1 MGPLLGA
8 LAFVFIICA
17 LLWLTRGIY
26 KVTPAMWVPLVWLLI
41 ASSRPLSNWLSLSGP
56 GGVGSAYTEGSP
68 LDRNVLTILLVLGLV
83 ALYKRTKPIKPTLA
97 ANPLLIAYFAYCLI
111 SIIWC
116 DYPLVLFK
124 RWIRSVGDIVVILI
138 VITEP
143 KWEDA
148 LKWLF
153 TRISF
158 VLVPLSILLIRFY
171 PSLGRAY
178 SRGGSPQWTGVGTDK
193 NALGMLCMIYG
204 AALLWYGIRTY
215 KNRHSLTRTRELL
228 TVAAVFAM
236 IVYLV
241 LVVDSKTALA
251 CFVMSD
257 VLIIMTTLRP
267 GFRKP
272 IFVTAVVATMI
283 AICYCVLFL
292 GIGGGALNALGRDSS
307 LTGRTEVWQTVLP
320 YATNAWL
327 GAGYENFWV
336 GERMEL
342 FDRLLGGLNQAHNG
356 YIEIYLNLGWVG
368 VALLAAIIA
377 GGYRKIIKAL
387 RYDPGTSGLKLAFF
401 FICLVY
407 NFTEASFK
415 MQSPVWIF
423 FLWAVIAAPLTSRS
437 PKSRKFR
444 LAAKHSELATPDD
457 VVSPSLIS
465 ASTLT
470 PTDRCARFDEY
481 STTGISG
488 RGFTLQPAST
498 CKINFAQC

>member
-26 KVTPAMWVPLVWLLI
+26 KVTPAMWVPLAWLWI

-68 LDRNVLTILLVLGLV
+68 LDRNVLTFLLLLGLV
-83 ALYKRTKPIKPTLA
+83 ALYKRKKPIKPTLA
-97 ANPLLIAYFAYCLI
+97 ANPLLLAYFAYCLI

-204 AALLWYGIRTY
+204 AALLWYGIRAY

-228 TVAAVFAM
+228 TVATVFAM
-236 IVYLV
+236 ITYLV

-272 IFVTAVVATMI
+272 VFVTVVLATMVT
-283 AICYCVLFL
+283 ICFCVLFL
-292 GIGGGALNALGRDSS
+292 GMGSGALSAMGRDAS
-307 LTGRTEVWQTVLP
+307 LTGRTDVWQTVLP

-356 YIEIYLNLGWVG
+356 YIEIYLNLGWIG
-368 VALLAAIIA
+368 LALLGAIIA
-377 GGYRKIIKAL
+377 GGYRRIIKAL

-423 FLWAVIAAPLTSRS
+423 FLWAVIAAPLASSLPKVKKPRS
-437 PKSRKFR
+437 G
-444 LAAKHSELATPDD
+444 AKHGTVVTPEEL
-457 VVSPSLIS
+457 VSHSLIS
-465 ASTLT
+465 ADMSTPEQPHIPQDEFS
-470 PTDRCARFDEY
+470 PTA
-481 STTGISG
+481 ISKL
-488 RGFTLQPAST
+488 RFTLQRVPI
-498 CKINFAQC
+498 CRINLAQC

>member
-8 LAFVFIICA
+8 LAFVCIICA
-17 LLWLTRGIY
+17 LFWFTRRTY
-26 KVTPAMWVPLVWLLI
+26 NVTAAMWVPLAWLLI

-56 GGVGSAYTEGSP
+56 AGVGSAYTEGSP

-97 ANPLLIAYFAYCLI
+97 ANPLLLAYFAYCLI

-138 VITEP
+138 IITEP

-158 VLVPLSILLIRFY
+158 ILVPLSILLIRFY

-228 TVAAVFAM
+228 TVATVFAM

-267 GFRKP
+267 QFRNP
-272 IFVTAVVATMI
+272 IFVTVVVATMV

-292 GIGGGALNALGRDSS
+292 GIGGGALNALGRDAS
-307 LTGRTEVWQTVLP
+307 LTGRTEVWETVLP

-368 VALLAAIIA
+368 VALLGAIIA
-377 GGYRKIIKAL
+377 GGYRRIIKAL
-387 RYDPGTSGLKLAFF
+387 RYDPGTSGLKLSFF

-423 FLWAVIAAPLTSRS
+423 FLWAVIAAPVTSRL
-437 PKSRKFR
+437 PKVTRRRF
-444 LAAKHSELATPDD
+444 AATHNEVITPDE

-465 ASTLT
+465 ARMPTPEHSHTLM
-470 PTDRCARFDEY
+470 DEF
-481 STTGISG
+481 SSRGISD
-488 RGFTLQPAST
+488 RTFTLQHAHFAS
-498 CKINFAQC
+498 

>member
-8 LAFVFIICA
+8 LAFACIIFA
-17 LLWLTRGIY
+17 LLWSTRGIY
-26 KVTPAMWVPLVWLLI
+26 KVTTAMWVPLAWLLI

-68 LDRNVLTILLVLGLV
+68 LDRNVLTILLLLGLV
-83 ALYKRTKPIKPTLA
+83 ALYNRTKPIKPTLV
-97 ANPLLIAYFAYCLI
+97 ANPLLLVYFAYCLI

-138 VITEP
+138 IITEP

-153 TRISF
+153 TRIAF
-158 VLVPLSILLIRFY
+158 LLVPLSILFIRFY

-178 SRGGSPQWTGVGTDK
+178 SRGGTPEWTGVGTDK
-193 NALGMLCMIYG
+193 NALGMLCMLYG
-204 AALLWYGIRTY
+204 AALLWYGITTY
-215 KNRHSLTRTRELL
+215 KNRGSGSRRRELCAISLTFMMIIYLL
-228 TVAAVFAM
+228 
-236 IVYLV
+236 

-257 VLIIMTTLRP
+257 VLIVLTILRP
-267 GFRKP
+267 MFRKP
-272 IFVTAVVATMI
+272 ALITLLVVGMVA
-283 AICYCVLFL
+283 ACYCVLFL
-292 GIGGGALNALGRDSS
+292 GMGSGALTAIGRDSS
-307 LTGRTEVWQTVLP
+307 LTGRTEVWETVLP
-320 YATNAWL
+320 YAKSAWV

-336 GERMEL
+336 GERMDL
-342 FDRLLGGLNQAHNG
+342 FERLLGGLNQAHNG

-368 VALLAAIIA
+368 LALLGAIIA
-377 GGYRKIIKAL
+377 GGYRSIIKTL

-423 FLWAVIAAPLTSRS
+423 FLWAVMTVPQLRLRRPQVVASPVKMSYVIDAKDADEPASLSRWMIIS
-437 PKSRKFR
+437 PKLR
-444 LAAKHSELATPDD
+444 LHTAT
-457 VVSPSLIS
+457 
-465 ASTLT
+465 A
-470 PTDRCARFDEY
+470 
-481 STTGISG
+481 
-488 RGFTLQPAST
+488 
-498 CKINFAQC
+498 